1 MSRSMPGSVVL
12 AACALIALV
21 SAPPEA
27 QSTADAS
34 FLVVN
39 ARVFDGE
46 RLLEKTDVAVERHYP
61 RRGTRSDGVGAAGGD
76 RRRQQ
81 HDHAGADRCSRARG
95 QPR

>member
-39 ARVFDGE
+39 ARVYGE
-46 RLLEKTDVAVERHYP
+46 RLLEKTDVAVEGGIVRAVG
-61 RRGTRSDGVGAAGGD
+61 RGLTG
-76 RRRQQ
+76 
-81 HDHAGADRCSRARG
+81 
-95 QPR
+95 